1 MHASPH
7 CSSERANET
16 NEANEPTSFR
26 GIGGTGMR
34 HGYHANIR
42 TAVQDMSTAPESS
55 SARITTEKVVWWHE
69 WMPGLFSFRISRPA
83 GYDFLPGQFAR
94 LGVADTAGEMIWRA
108 FSVASAPA
116 EDYLEFYA
124 VVVEHGVFTPLIH
137 QRGIGAEV
145 KVEKPAQG
153 FLTADRLW
161 RGDGPKDLWMLATG
175 TGLGPFIAMI
185 EDDAVWCHFERLVIV
200 HSVRHA
206 AELGYRDNLEKRAQ
220 SAKGGAK
227 LHYVPTLTREPD
239 SMLTQGRITTLI
251 QSGGLEAAAAVPF
264 DAARSRFMLCGNPT
278 MVEESR
284 ALLKARGFTN
294 DRKLTPGHIAV
305 ENYW

>member
-1 MHASPH
+1 MNTSTDAAAS
-7 CSSERANET
+7 
-16 NEANEPTSFR
+16 
-26 GIGGTGMR
+26 
-34 HGYHANIR
+34 
-42 TAVQDMSTAPESS
+42 
-55 SARITTEKVVWWHE
+55 RITTEKVIWWRE

-83 GYDFLPGQFAR
+83 DYEFVPGQFAR
-94 LGVADTAGEMIWRA
+94 LGVADDQGEMIWRA

-116 EDYLEFYA
+116 SDHLEFYA

-137 QRGIGAEV
+137 ARGIGAEV

-161 RGDGPKDLWMLATG
+161 RGDGPKDLWMLSTG
-175 TGLGPFIAMI
+175 TGLGPFIAML
-185 EDDAVWCHFERLVIV
+185 EDEAVWREFERLVVV

-206 AELGYRDNLEKRAQ
+206 AELGYREHLEEWARAPRP
-220 SAKGGAK
+220 GGAK
-227 LHYVPTLTREPD
+227 FHYVPTLTRDPD
-239 SMLTQGRITTLI
+239 SALTQGRITTLI
-251 QSGGLEAAAAVPF
+251 TSGGLETAAGVKF
-264 DAARSRFMLCGNPT
+264 DATRSRFMLCGNPA

>member
-1 MHASPH
+1 
-7 CSSERANET
+7 
-16 NEANEPTSFR
+16 
-26 GIGGTGMR
+26 
-34 HGYHANIR
+34 
-42 TAVQDMSTAPESS
+42 MSTPIDTQSV
-55 SARITTEKVVWWHE
+55 RVTTEKVLWWRE

-83 GYDFLPGQFAR
+83 GYDFIPGQFAR
-94 LGVADTAGEMIWRA
+94 LGVVDDKGEMIWRA

-116 EDYLEFYA
+116 SDHLEFYA

-137 QRGIGAEV
+137 ARGIGAEV

-175 TGLGPFIAMI
+175 TGLGPFIAML
-185 EDDAVWCHFERLVIV
+185 EDDAVWHHFDRLAVV

-206 AELGYRDNLEKRAQ
+206 AELGYRDQLEAWARSPRSGHATF
-220 SAKGGAK
+220 
-227 LHYVPTLTREPD
+227 HYVPTLTRDPA
-239 SMLTQGRITTLI
+239 SPLTHGRITTLI
-251 QSGGLEAAAAVPF
+251 QSGGLEASAGLTF
-264 DAARSRFMLCGNPT
+264 DTARSRFMLCGNPA
-278 MVEESR
+278 MVEETR